1 MEQRVVAIVVA
12 REGGDPLSRTLRA
25 LDAQTRR
32 PDSVVVVDNS
42 GKGLIAPTLTGF
54 SGGLVELPH
63 RLDRGAAIAAAV
75 ADLAEASSESFL
87 WLLDQHSDPDSS
99 ALERLIGALEVSPS
113 VAVVGPKQMSTER
126 RDFIREFGLTVTRW
140 GRTTSLV
147 TDELDQAQHDNLSDV
162 MAVGANGMLVRHEVW
177 RSLGGFDPGLGV
189 ADDALDFCMRARLA
203 GNRVAVVPT
212 ARVRAADDVPADG
225 NERQAARV
233 AARRA
238 RQARA
243 AQLYRRLTYAR
254 GFGLIWHWLGLLPNA
269 AVRIAGLLLGKRPTM
284 VIGEIVASFQV
295 MFDGFSVGRS
305 RRNLRR
311 VRTMPFGS
319 LDPLKMSFAE
329 VRRRNAL
336 EREALRIRA
345 HGHHRPVYFFASGGA
360 WVTLSLLLVSTLLM
374 APLIGSGAIGGGAL
388 LPLSSGVGELWGQ
401 VGFGWRAGTLDL
413 AAPADPFAY
422 VVATLGTLTWWS
434 PSFSLVLLWF
444 TAIPLAGLGAWMFST
459 RLTERPV
466 IRAFVGLGY
475 GLAPTLLMALS
486 DGRPAAV
493 LTHILLPWL
502 CFSALKAVRSWSA
515 SATSALLFA
524 AVVACTPS
532 LAPVLILLWLGALV
546 LTGRYVSRFL
556 AVPVPALVLFAP
568 LAIWQLLRGNPLG
581 LLADPGATAL
591 SVAAPRWQL
600 ALGFPVTGLG
610 GWLDLSGIG
619 PATLN
624 SVVSVIVVVLVGVL
638 ATLAV
643 AGLFS
648 PTPIRAQL
656 ALLVGLLGFASA
668 VAASVFSVAFRGSIP
683 VIIWPGSALSV
694 MWLALLVAGAAGVSV
709 LRRFSIYPAVAG
721 ITAVVILALPMGIG
735 LIRGVGL
742 VQPSTGETLPAYV
755 IARADTDQKLGT
767 LILTP
772 QPDGGMATSLERGRG
787 ATLDNVATA
796 LTTARTVDD
805 SAQKLATLTANLS
818 SLSANDSRQQL
829 RDYGIGSV
837 LLAPA
842 QVNPMGV
849 TTQAATETAARAMV
863 AFDANPALEAVGKT
877 DVGLLWR
884 FSHPDTKASA
894 ALTSPA
900 GVQPWRSLVLG
911 LQLLALVM
919 TLLLAIPTGIP
930 QPDIRPRRNIDGLLN
945 EPIAFE
951 PTDLLAGDD
960 DEEN

>member
-1 MEQRVVAIVVA
+1 MEPRVVAIVVA
-12 REGGDPLSRTLRA
+12 REGGEQLSRTLRA
-25 LDAQTRR
+25 LNAQTRR
-32 PDSVVVVDNS
+32 PDSVLVVDNS
-42 GKGLIAPTLTGF
+42 GKSLIAATLTDFAGE
-54 SGGLVELPH
+54 LLELPH
-63 RLDRGAAIAAAV
+63 REDLGRAIAAAV
-75 ADLAEASSESFL
+75 DDISEGSADSSL
-87 WLLDQHSDPDSS
+87 WLLNQDSDPDSA

-113 VAVVGPKQMSTER
+113 VAVVGPKQMFTDR
-126 RDFIREFGLTVTRW
+126 KDYIREFGLTVTRW
-140 GRTTSLV
+140 GRTVSLV

-162 MAVGANGMLVRHEVW
+162 MAVGANGMLVREQVW
-177 RSLGGFDPGLGV
+177 RSLGGFDPGLGT

-203 GNRVAVVPT
+203 GHRVAVVPT
-212 ARVRAADDVPADG
+212 AKVRTLDESAG
-225 NERQAARV
+225 EGQERQAARA
-233 AARRA
+233 AARRG
-238 RQARA
+238 RQVRA

-254 GFGLIWHWLGLLPNA
+254 GLGLLWHWLGLLPNA
-269 AVRIAGLLLGKRPTM
+269 VVRIAGLLLGKRPTM
-284 VIGEIVASFQV
+284 VLGEIGASFQV
-295 MFDGFSVGRS
+295 MFDGVSIGRS

-311 VRTMPFGS
+311 IRTMPFGS
-319 LDPLKMSFAE
+319 LEPLKLSFAE

-360 WVTLSLLLVSTLLM
+360 WVTLSLLLVSILFM
-374 APLIGSGAIGGGAL
+374 APLIGSTAIGGGAL
-388 LPLSSGVGELWGQ
+388 LPLSNTLGELWAQ
-401 VGFGWRAGTLDL
+401 VGYGWRAGALDL
-413 AAPADPFAY
+413 AAPADPFAF
-422 VVATLGTLTWWS
+422 VTATLGTLTWWS
-434 PSFSLVLLWF
+434 PSFALVLLWF
-444 TAIPLAGLGAWMFST
+444 LAIPLAGLGAWMFAT

-475 GLAPTLLMALS
+475 GLAPTLLLALS

-515 SATSALLFA
+515 SATCALLFA

-532 LAPVLILLWLGALV
+532 LAPVLILLWLGAV
-546 LTGRYVSRFL
+546 ALTGRYVSRFL
-556 AVPVPALVLFAP
+556 AIPVPALLLFAP
-568 LAIWQLLRGNPLG
+568 LVVWQILRGNPLG
-581 LLADPGATAL
+581 LLADPGATAP
-591 SVAAPRWQL
+591 AAAAARWQM

-638 ATLAV
+638 AALAV

-656 ALLVGLLGFASA
+656 ALLVGLLGLASA
-668 VAASVFSVAFRGSIP
+668 VAASLFSVSFEGSIP
-683 VIIWPGSALSV
+683 VIIWPGSAISV
-694 MWLALLVAGAAGVSV
+694 MWLALLVAGAAGISV
-709 LRRFSIYPAVAG
+709 LRRFALYPAVAG
-721 ITAVVILALPMGIG
+721 ITAAVILALPMGIG
-735 LIRGVGL
+735 LVRGVTL
-742 VQPSTGETLPAYV
+742 VQPSNGETLPAYV
-755 IARADTDQKLGT
+755 VARAEIDKQMGT

-772 QPDGGMATSLERGRG
+772 QPDGGMGASLERGHG
-787 ATLDNVATA
+787 ATLDNSSTA
-796 LTTARTVDD
+796 LTTARTVD
-805 SAQKLATLTANLS
+805 ATALKLATLTANLS
-818 SLSANDSRQQL
+818 SLSANDSSKQL
-829 RDYGIGSV
+829 RAYGIGSV

-842 QVNPMGV
+842 QVNPAGV

-863 AFDANPALEAVGKT
+863 AFDANPALESVGKT

-884 FSHPDTKASA
+884 FAHPDTRASA

-900 GVQPWRSLVLG
+900 GVQPWRAIVLG
-911 LQLLALVM
+911 LQLIALIM

-930 QPDIRPRRNIDGLLN
+930 QPDIRPRRNIDGLVN